1 MDIINRIY
9 KICLIYDEKEDF
21 KSRKGGIDAIF
32 ILRHIGEK
40 TLKKKQV
47 YIGFMDFIIVARE
60 ALSSAE
66 NVSFSICSY
75 CYCVTLA

>member
-47 YIGFMDFIIVARE
+47 
-60 ALSSAE
+60 
-66 NVSFSICSY
+66 NN
-75 CYCVTLA
+75 